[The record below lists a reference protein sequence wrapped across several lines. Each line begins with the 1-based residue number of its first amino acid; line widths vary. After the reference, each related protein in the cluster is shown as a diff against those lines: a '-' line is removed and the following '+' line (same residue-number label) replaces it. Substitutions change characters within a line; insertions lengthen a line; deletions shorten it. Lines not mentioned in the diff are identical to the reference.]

1 MRLSG
6 FVKAASLPQ
15 NRPCQHDKSGYN
27 STMDLIA
34 MAVPFFLLA
43 LLVELV
49 IDRRSGSGLY
59 RANDAINSL
68 SAGTL
73 STTIGYFTKLLP
85 LLAWGFVLENFALID
100 MPLNWFDA
108 SPRGVALWVTAALA
122 WDFCYYWFHR
132 FSHEISVLWAA
143 HAVHHQSEDYNLSTA
158 LRQTGT
164 GFIFGWIFYLPLFVI
179 GFPLEV
185 LVTVNAV
192 NLIYQFW
199 VHTQVI
205 RRMGVLDRILVTP
218 SNHRVHHAQNQRYI
232 DKNYG
237 GMLILWDRLFGS
249 FEDEREDDPVIFG
262 VRKPLANWN
271 PFWANLQVYDYLLFD
286 ARHARRWQDK
296 LGIWFRRTGWRPP
309 DVEERFPR
317 RPVDLAAFE
326 KFDPAVPGTVQQYV
340 LAQFGVAIA
349 ATLGIAGLFA
359 TSGAKAVLL
368 PCVLLWALLY
378 TLGLLNEG
386 RRYAIRFEL
395 IRLLLVVPSGMLA
408 VAFSGD
414 LTVPT
419 SLLWASTGIYLA
431 ASLTGL
437 YGVTRNKEKSVLKQ
451 YIATNK

>member
-1 MRLSG
+1 
-6 FVKAASLPQ
+6 
-15 NRPCQHDKSGYN
+15 
-27 STMDLIA
+27 MDLIA
-34 MAVPFFLLA
+34 IAVPFFLLA
-43 LLVELV
+43 LLIELA
-49 IDRRSGSGLY
+49 IDRRRGTGLY

-85 LLAWGFVLENFALID
+85 LIAWGFVLENFALID
-100 MPLNWFDA
+100 MPLGWFDA

-158 LRQTGT
+158 LRQTST
-164 GFIFGWIFYLPLFVI
+164 GFVFGWIFYVPLFVI

-218 SNHRVHHAQNQRYI
+218 SNHRVHHAQNERYI

-237 GMLILWDRLFGS
+237 GMLILWDRLFGT

-271 PFWANLQVYDYLLFD
+271 PFWANLQVYDYLFFD
-286 ARHARRWQDK
+286 ARHARRWRDK
-296 LGIWFRRTGWRPP
+296 LGIWFRPTGWRPP
-309 DVEERFPR
+309 DVEARFPKR
-317 RPVDLAAFE
+317 RVDLGDFE
-326 KFDPAVPGTVQQYV
+326 KFDPPVRRSMQRYV
-340 LAQFGVAIA
+340 LAQFGVAIV
-349 ATLGIAGLFA
+349 ATLGIAALFA
-359 TSGAKAVLL
+359 TAGAVAVLL

-386 RRYAIRFEL
+386 RPYGVRFEL
-395 IRLLLVVPSGMLA
+395 ARVLVIVPAGALGI
-408 VAFSGD
+408 V
-414 LTVPT
+414 LTGQPPAP
-419 SLLWASTGIYLA
+419 SAWLWAGIAAYVA
-431 ASLTGL
+431 ASLAGIH
-437 YGVTRNKEKSVLKQ
+437 RAAQEIEKDILNQTLITDK
-451 YIATNK
+451 

>member
-1 MRLSG
+1 
-6 FVKAASLPQ
+6 
-15 NRPCQHDKSGYN
+15 
-27 STMDLIA
+27 MDLIA
-34 MAVPFFLLA
+34 IAVPFFLLA
-43 LLVELV
+43 LLVELAV
-49 IDRRSGSGLY
+49 DRRRGTGLY

-85 LLAWGFVLENFALID
+85 LIAWGFVLENFALID
-100 MPLNWFDA
+100 MPLGWFDA
-108 SPRGVALWVTAALA
+108 SPRGIALWVTAALA

-158 LRQTGT
+158 LRQTST
-164 GFIFGWIFYLPLFVI
+164 GFIFGWIFYLPLFLI

-218 SNHRVHHAQNQRYI
+218 SNHRVHHAQNERYI

-237 GMLILWDRLFGS
+237 GMLILWDRLFGT
-249 FEDEREDDPVIFG
+249 FEDERDDDPVIFG

-286 ARHARRWQDK
+286 ARHTRRWRDK

-309 DVEERFPR
+309 DVAKRFPKHA
-317 RPVDLAAFE
+317 VDLAAFE
-326 KFDPAVPGTVQQYV
+326 KFDPVIPVAVKRYV
-340 LAQFGVAIA
+340 LAQFGIAIA
-349 ATLGIAGLFA
+349 ATLAIGALYA
-359 TSGAKAVLL
+359 VSGAMAALL
-368 PCVLLWALLY
+368 PCALLWALLY
-378 TLGLLNEG
+378 TLGVLNEG
-386 RRYAIRFEL
+386 RPSAARQEVA
-395 IRLLLVVPSGMLA
+395 RLLVIVPAGILGIAAAGQLPVSSSWLLA
-408 VAFSGD
+408 GAAIYVF
-414 LTVPT
+414 T
-419 SLLWASTGIYLA
+419 SLA
-431 ASLTGL
+431 GL
-437 YGVTRNKEKSVLKQ
+437 YRAMESEKKNYIKQ
-451 YIATNK
+451 EIMIEK